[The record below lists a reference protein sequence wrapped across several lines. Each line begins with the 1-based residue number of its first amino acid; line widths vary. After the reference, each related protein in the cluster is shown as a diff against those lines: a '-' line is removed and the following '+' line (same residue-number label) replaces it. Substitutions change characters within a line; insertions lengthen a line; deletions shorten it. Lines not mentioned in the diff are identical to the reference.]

1 MADSPFGLTFRGVI
15 SQGMSLPTAKSK
27 SNSKPKST
35 PKIRDG
41 EKDTSS
47 RLGDARARMYRDLVF
62 ESAECIFGRKG
73 FESATMQDIANEA
86 GVSLKTLY
94 VSYSG
99 KQELYED
106 IQRVRGKAFIEGVM
120 VAVAMGHSPLEKL
133 ALTVHSHVDF
143 LFSHRDWLRFRLR
156 TRVSWGIRP
165 DDEDA
170 ARYWEL
176 GLQNISDLLADGM
189 QEGTFYEGDP
199 VSVAAMAQAIMQVAV
214 TGAVEAEET
223 DVAQTADGIMLQ
235 LTRLLCVEPKPS
247 AKPGGKKS

>member
-1 MADSPFGLTFRGVI
+1 MKLA
-15 SQGMSLPTAKSK
+15 TAKPKAK
-27 SNSKPKST
+27 SNSKPKSP
-35 PKIRDG
+35 PKTRDG
-41 EKDTSS
+41 ENDTSS

-62 ESAECIFGRKG
+62 ESAECIFGQKG

-94 VSYSG
+94 ASYSG
-99 KQELYED
+99 KQELYQD

-120 VAVAMGHSPLEKL
+120 VAVAMGHTPLEKL

-143 LFSHRDWLRFRLR
+143 LFTHRDWLRFRLR

-170 ARYWEL
+170 AHYWEL

-189 QEGTFYEGDP
+189 AEGTFYEGDP
-199 VSVAAMAQAIMQVAV
+199 GAVAAMTQAIMQVAV

-223 DVAQTADGIMLQ
+223 DVAHTADDIMLQ
-235 LTRLLCVEPKPS
+235 LTRLLCVKPKPS
-247 AKPGGKKS
+247 EKRARKKS